1 MAANSRLPQRTRE
14 REANRPQ
21 LVHAEQR
28 PTRPSR
34 RDRGG
39 TSAQALSARR
49 DLGLRLLRRT
59 PGRQQQ
65 AELPAV
71 ASSWLIQ
78 VKNDQRAARPRAG
91 HPAGWR
97 PKPAAPRARTV
108 PTQARNTHS
117 PMRGALDTLRGP
129 SGHRR
134 GATVLYRAERR
145 ICSLSSRSLRS
156 CASRRAKFIV
166 VITTTRSLSGSTC
179 TRFPPIPVMKKQD
192 SPPYSPSH
200 HR

>member
-34 RDRGG
+34 RDRGS

-49 DLGLRLLRRT
+49 DLG
-59 PGRQQQ
+59 
-65 AELPAV
+65 PAAPAANAWSPA
-71 ASSWLIQ
+71 AS
-78 VKNDQRAARPRAG
+78 RAARRCEFVANSSEERPARGAAARG